1 MESTTLQDKTV
12 AFLAT
17 DLPQQVKLG
26 KGRNAEISSNDVTTV
41 KNLEKAPR
49 STMKKSP
56 GSNLAVN
63 PIWLK
68 LPELQAAM
76 FSADGQ
82 GNSLENASAQELVQ
96 RTKTILKHEI
106 SLIFNAEFDTTD
118 AAKRIFKSV
127 LELKPAQADVALANV
142 RCAGTHLPKHLS
154 GLNEA
159 PLLTAAQ
166 ESELFRRM
174 NFLRHQAAIQRML
187 LNVAQP
193 LVPRILLVERLMRLA
208 DWHRNRIVEAN
219 TRLVFSIVKKF
230 VNANNLFDD
239 LLSDGIAALIH
250 AVEKFDYDRGF
261 RFSTYATQVV
271 RRTVYQEIIQNQ
283 QARTKMVTGLPDM
296 NIYLSDEKRSPAIS
310 ESRWHELRSNL
321 SRMLGDLDRRQKF
334 IIRARFSLGSHRR
347 VQTLQALADRLG
359 VSKERVRQLE
369 RMAINKLRAMAGEV
383 KPFEL
388 EV

>member
-1 MESTTLQDKTV
+1 MESTILQDKIV
-12 AFLAT
+12 AFFVT
-17 DLPQQVKLG
+17 DAPEKVKLG
-26 KGRNAEISSNDVTTV
+26 KGRNPEISSNDVTTV
-41 KNLEKAPR
+41 QNFEKGSR
-49 STMKKSP
+49 STTKKNP

-63 PIWLK
+63 PIWLT

-76 FSADGQ
+76 FSADGRV
-82 GNSLENASAQELVQ
+82 NSLKNVSAQELVQ
-96 RTKTILKHEI
+96 RTKAVLKHEI
-106 SLIFNAEFDTTD
+106 GLIFNAEFSTID
-118 AAKRIFKSV
+118 AANRIFESL
-127 LELKPAQADVALANV
+127 LELRPTQAEVASASV
-142 RCAGTHLPKHLS
+142 RCAGPYLPMHLS
-154 GLNEA
+154 GLNET

-166 ESELFRRM
+166 ESALFRRM
-174 NFLRHQAAIQRML
+174 NFLRHQATVQRML
-187 LNVAQP
+187 LKVAEP
-193 LVPRILLVERLMRLA
+193 SVLRLLLVERLLLLA

-250 AVEKFDYDRGF
+250 AVEKFDCDRGF

-271 RRTVYQEIIQNQ
+271 RRTLYREIIRNQ
-283 QARTKMVTGLPDM
+283 QARTKMVTGLQDM
-296 NIYLSDEKRSPAIS
+296 DIYLSDEKRSPAIS
-310 ESRWHELRSNL
+310 ESRWHELRGRL
-321 SRMLGDLDRRQKF
+321 SKMLGDLDRRQKF

-369 RMAINKLRAMAGEV
+369 RMATNKLRAMAGEV
-383 KPFEL
+383 KPFES